1 MFQINQ
7 LIYKYHVNS
16 YCAIVA
22 QEQRKVDDRNYLT
35 RYGRSKQLKHL
46 RSKQNTLQIKGF
58 MYGFSPQ
65 YIVNKNLLISVDSWS
80 ILFKNTK
87 NAYLG

>member
-1 MFQINQ
+1 
-7 LIYKYHVNS
+7 
-16 YCAIVA
+16 
-22 QEQRKVDDRNYLT
+22 
-35 RYGRSKQLKHL
+35 
-46 RSKQNTLQIKGF
+46 

-65 YIVNKNLLISVDSWS
+65 YIVNKNLLISVDSWP